1 MTSSTK
7 SWMHDITCTLND
19 NVKEHIRANHM
30 YPREQGKS
38 CFLSTCDTTVWKRV
52 EETFLNSDVETPHR
66 SDENRI
72 VLQKKFSSPAGVHGS
87 NGTPCFFFDRDL
99 RQFEPKNSY
108 CISNMNFHSLVLNL
122 RRFLFLGKIQRF
134 ESINNYIILHFCQV
148 KSAMRTN
155 LTSRLSQRFMVA
167 PATRT
172 GSRQASE
179 SLFSSNN

>member
-1 MTSSTK
+1 MISSTK

-38 CFLSTCDTTVWKRV
+38 CFLSTCDTTVWKMV

-66 SDENRI
+66 SDENH
-72 VLQKKFSSPAGVHGS
+72 V
-87 NGTPCFFFDRDL
+87 FFDRDL

-122 RRFLFLGKIQRF
+122 RRFHFLGKIQRF
-134 ESINNYIILHFCQV
+134 E
-148 KSAMRTN
+148 
-155 LTSRLSQRFMVA
+155 
-167 PATRT
+167 
-172 GSRQASE
+172 
-179 SLFSSNN
+179 